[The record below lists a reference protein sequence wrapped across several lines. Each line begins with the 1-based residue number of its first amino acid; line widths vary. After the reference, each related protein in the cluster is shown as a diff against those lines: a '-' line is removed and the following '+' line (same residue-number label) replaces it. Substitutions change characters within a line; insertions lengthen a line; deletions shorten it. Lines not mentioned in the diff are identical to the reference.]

1 MVNGLKLFKEQFQ
14 TFNDCYTVI
23 GGTACSILM
32 EDAALAFRATQ
43 DIDMILLV
51 ESQQFNDFAEQLLKF
66 IDYGG
71 YDCEERQNGTKRL
84 YRFIDP
90 KTAGFP
96 AMIELFSKN
105 ALNMKGNRRITYVKT
120 DKDPSGLSAML
131 LSDEYYNLA
140 MEGREK
146 IDDVW
151 TLQAPYLIPL
161 KIFAWLNLN
170 KDHQEGKNV
179 SEYDLHKHKYDV
191 FRLLLLL
198 NEETKIDCDTKI
210 RKDISAFIDSMEN
223 EELLAENVFGEW
235 APEEFRANFDK
246 ERDLRRL
253 RNIYLGQ

>member
-14 TFNDCYTVI
+14 SFDDCYTVI
-23 GGTACSILM
+23 GGTACSVLM
-32 EDAALAFRATQ
+32 ENAALEFRATQ

-51 ESQQFNDFAEQLLKF
+51 ESLQFNEFADQLLKF
-66 IDYGG
+66 IDDGG
-71 YDCEERQNGTKRL
+71 YEREDRQNGSKRL
-84 YRFIDP
+84 YRFLSP
-90 KTAGFP
+90 KIAGYP

-105 ALNMKGNRRITYVKT
+105 VLNMKGNRRITYVKT

-161 KIFAWLNLN
+161 KMFAWLNLD
-170 KDHQEGKNV
+170 KDRQKGKDIYEN
-179 SEYDLHKHKYDV
+179 DLRKHKYDV

-198 NEETKIDCDTKI
+198 SEETRIDCDAKI
-210 RKDISAFIDSMEN
+210 RRDISAFIDSMEN
-223 EELLAENVFGEW
+223 EELLAENVFGDW
-235 APEEFRANFDK
+235 APEEFRTNFDK
-246 ERDLRRL
+246 ERDLERL
-253 RNIYLGQ
+253 RKIYLG

>member
-1 MVNGLKLFKEQFQ
+1 MVNGLNLFKERFQ
-14 TFNDCYTVI
+14 SFNDCYTVI
-23 GGTACSILM
+23 GGTACSVLM
-32 EDAALAFRATQ
+32 ENAALGFRATQ

-51 ESQQFNDFAEQLLKF
+51 ESRQFNEFAEQLLKF
-66 IDYGG
+66 IDDGG
-71 YDCEERQNGTKRL
+71 YECEERKNGTKRL
-84 YRFIDP
+84 YRFINP
-90 KTAGFP
+90 KTAGYP
-96 AMIELFSKN
+96 TMIELFSKN
-105 ALNMKGNRRITYVKT
+105 ALDMKGNRRITYVKT

-161 KIFAWLNLN
+161 KMHAWLNLN
-170 KDHQEGKNV
+170 KDRQKGKDVN
-179 SEYDLHKHKYDV
+179 EYDLRKHKYDV

-198 NEETKIDCDTKI
+198 SDETKINSNDKI

-223 EELLAENVFGEW
+223 EELLAENVFGDW

-246 ERDLRRL
+246 EQDLERL
-253 RNIYLGQ
+253 RMIYLT